1 MLKNKKKISL
11 KNVENESSL
20 KKLYFF
26 KKKNMTKKT
35 KIK

>member
-11 KNVENESSL
+11 KKVENESSL

-26 KKKNMTKKT
+26 LTKKT
-35 KIK
+35 

>member
-26 KKKNMTKKT
+26 LKKKHDKKNQN
-35 KIK
+35 